1 MIRTA
6 VELDLPC
13 VLAGSGPDEPRLRAL
28 AAEASVPVTFVPK
41 PSDRLLYS
49 LYRRCATY
57 VFPAVEDFGLMPVE
71 ALAAGA
77 PIVVGPVGGAR
88 EIVGDTKAGVIAE
101 STRPATSPRPSASR
115 WDWTASSAGP
125 ARRTSPRRPSRNGCT
140 PGWRGPMSARNVRKV
155 YVNCAFVHQR
165 VTGQQRYAHEITAR
179 LPADWHRVAP
189 GGIWAQS
196 PALTWLWTLF
206 ALPWITRRGVLLS
219 LTSRAPLW
227 HPRHV
232 LTVHDLFVL
241 EHPEWYSASYVRTHA
256 PLLRWQLR
264 TARRLVA
271 VSEPVAEQIVGTLG
285 RRPAVAPNASSAVF
299 EDSEAWDH
307 DAPTRRGLGSGRYFV
322 VVGNQEPRK
331 NLATLAAAY
340 ARLSQAERSAW
351 PLVVVGG
358 SAGIYRESA
367 IDWPEGTQLAG
378 YVSDPE
384 LAGLYFW
391 SGGVLLASLAEGFGL
406 PLVEAAAAGAA
417 RLVVSDIPV
426 FRWIC
431 GDDATYVPP
440 TDVDAWTA
448 AMRRVMRG
456 DLPRC
461 SPTLAKAFSWDA
473 AGETITGLVGTLG
486 GGGRDG
492 PGARVGESGRSRS
505 PWWSR
510 PRGGPRSRASCSPT
524 CAARPTRT
532 T

>member
-1 MIRTA
+1 
-6 VELDLPC
+6 
-13 VLAGSGPDEPRLRAL
+13 
-28 AAEASVPVTFVPK
+28 
-41 PSDRLLYS
+41 
-49 LYRRCATY
+49 
-57 VFPAVEDFGLMPVE
+57 
-71 ALAAGA
+71 
-77 PIVVGPVGGAR
+77 
-88 EIVGDTKAGVIAE
+88 
-101 STRPATSPRPSASR
+101 
-115 WDWTASSAGP
+115 
-125 ARRTSPRRPSRNGCT
+125 
-140 PGWRGPMSARNVRKV
+140 MSARKV

-271 VSEPVAEQIVGTLG
+271 VSEPVAEQIAGTLG

-340 ARLSQAERSAW
+340 ARLSEAER
-351 PLVVVGG
+351 VGMA
-358 SAGIYRESA
+358 AGRGGGLGGHL
-367 IDWPEGTQLAG
+367 PRVRHRLAG
-378 YVSDPE
+378 GDPARR
-384 LAGLYFW
+384 LRQRPGAGRPLLLVRRRPAGEPGRGVRPA
-391 SGGVLLASLAEGFGL
+391 SGRGGRGRRRPARGLRHPGL
-406 PLVEAAAAGAA
+406 PVDL
-417 RLVVSDIPV
+417 R
-426 FRWIC
+426 
-431 GDDATYVPP
+431 AT
-440 TDVDAWTA
+440 T
-448 AMRRVMRG
+448 RRTCRRRTST
-456 DLPRC
+456 P
-461 SPTLAKAFSWDA
+461 
-473 AGETITGLVGTLG
+473 
-486 GGGRDG
+486 
-492 PGARVGESGRSRS
+492 
-505 PWWSR
+505 
-510 PRGGPRSRASCSPT
+510 GPRRCDG
-524 CAARPTRT
+524 
-532 T
+532 